1 MRTWRPERDRR
12 VVIVIDSG
20 RTSAAR
26 IDNEPRIDTAFES
39 ALLLGALASS
49 AGDRVDLIVFDRRVR
64 ARVQGATGAELL
76 SKMVTS
82 MAPVEPELIELDWTA
97 VPSLVRAVTSQ
108 RSLVVLA
115 TTIDTPGSSR
125 GLLSVLPQLTRK
137 HTVLVASVTDPTVIE
152 ATLSRANRT
161 EVYLAAAAER
171 AMLDQA
177 RVADAIRQLGA
188 DVVTAAPQ
196 ELPPAV
202 ADRYIALKAAGKL

>member
-1 MRTWRPERDRR
+1 
-12 VVIVIDSG
+12 
-20 RTSAAR
+20 
-26 IDNEPRIDTAFES
+26 
-39 ALLLGALASS
+39 
-49 AGDRVDLIVFDRRVR
+49 
-64 ARVQGATGAELL
+64 
-76 SKMVTS
+76 MVTS

-171 AMLDQA
+171 AVLDQA

-196 ELPPAV
+196 DLPPAV